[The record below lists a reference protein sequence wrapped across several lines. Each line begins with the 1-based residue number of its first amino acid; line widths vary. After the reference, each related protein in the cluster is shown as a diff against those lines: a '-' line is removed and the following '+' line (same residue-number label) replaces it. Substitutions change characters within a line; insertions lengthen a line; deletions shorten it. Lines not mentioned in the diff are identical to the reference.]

1 MALDINKWFKL
12 LEKKDIKVNL
22 LSKNNIERKIFRIY
36 FNTSIQS
43 KSPSL
48 KELMRWTGKSEKVIR
63 ETVKSLTEKGFL
75 VMNKENNLIA
85 NRIKVK

>member
-1 MALDINKWFKL
+1 MYSDL
-12 LEKKDIKVNL
+12 
-22 LSKNNIERKIFRIY
+22 ERKIFQIY
-36 FNTSIQS
+36 ITTSIHG
-43 KSPSL
+43 KSPTL
-48 KELMRWTGKSEKVIR
+48 KEIKRWTGKSEKVIR